1 MQAVRVCPKSWRVFI
16 SPACVLRLCALPLAA
31 LAVLLAAA
39 TSFAQTAQSDRL
51 RPSAAADAADPRP
64 DELPDDS
71 PSRLADPAPLDL
83 PPLAIET
90 QSESATATAAQA
102 DPRTNL
108 TIHPDSGSITYQQWI
123 LNVTSEST
131 PNAVPISSP
140 AYGDPSGNCTYSQ
153 SALSLLPCYNP
164 LRIAFDVVLPANFTI
179 STSSS
184 SPSTI
189 PIASLGGTGSANL
202 LTITNSID
210 STDGGVAGLAV
221 TAYCSGT
228 TLNVA
233 ITLTNEDNSVFR
245 FTGSALLVIPCGFSV
260 ATAGTLNSSTTGDTG
275 NFSLTPQYIISGSY
289 QGNFSDNDGWFS
301 SSGSSTFTSTVNTD
315 FSASGTVTVAARQI
329 CSAQTSTLS
338 LSSAGALA
346 QANGIQPSLPG
357 ISVGDTLELAASD
370 ATTLIWF
377 VASDENYIGNTL
389 GNGYIFVTGYVVS
402 GTCAGTYFYDAP
414 FHGKIT
420 RTRGPLP
427 VRHLPALVHPQF
439 QLAFRR

>member
-1 MQAVRVCPKSWRVFI
+1 VR
-16 SPACVLRLCALPLAA
+16 ALAPITLAA
-31 LAVLLAAA
+31 LIIAAP
-39 TSFAQTAQSDRL
+39 TFAQTPQNDGVRTPDTPADTRPNDLPENSAPRL
-51 RPSAAADAADPRP
+51 DDPT
-64 DELPDDS
+64 
-71 PSRLADPAPLDL
+71 PLD
-83 PPLAIET
+83 PPTFEIVT
-90 QSESATATAAQA
+90 QTELESATPAPASAHSVQA

-108 TIHPDSGSITYQQWI
+108 TVHPDSGSITYQQWI

-131 PNAVPISSP
+131 PNAVPVSSP
-140 AYGDPSGNCTYSQ
+140 AYGDPGGNCTYSQ

-189 PIASLGGTGSANL
+189 PVASLGGTGSANL
-202 LTITNSID
+202 LTVTNSID
-210 STDGGVAGLAV
+210 STDGGVTSIVV

-233 ITLTNEDNSVFR
+233 ITLTNEDNSVFH
-245 FTGSALLVIPCGFSV
+245 FSGGATLVIPCGFTV
-260 ATAGTLNSSTTGDTG
+260 ASTGTLSSSTTGDTG
-275 NFSLTPQYIISGSY
+275 NFQLVPQYVISGSY
-289 QGNFSDNDGWFS
+289 QGDFNDNDGWFS
-301 SSGSSTFTSTVNTD
+301 TLGNSTFTSSVNTD
-315 FSASGTVTVAARQI
+315 FSATGTVSVAPGEI

-346 QANGIQPSLPG
+346 QANGVQPGLPG
-357 ISVGDTLELAASD
+357 ISVGDTLELAASNSN
-370 ATTLIWF
+370 TLIWF

-389 GNGYIFVTGYVVS
+389 GAGYIFVTGYVVS
-402 GTCAGTYFYDAP
+402 GTCAGTYFYDLP

-420 RTRGPLP
+420 RTHGPLP
-427 VRHLPALVHPQF
+427 VRHLPAMVHPQF